1 MSHNVTSR
9 RIGNG
14 PGELLNRL
22 RSRGARWW
30 WRIFQPGYLEK
41 YLSWVSVLVRVL
53 GYTRNWAGCLTS
65 SRPFYYRIPIRYHH
79 YWGNFIG
86 HRNIRGREIN
96 CRTCDKGR
104 LIRFVTFNECVNERL
119 TSEKIHRITA
129 REIRSRVSNRSLL
142 PLFETSREL
151 CQRWMEVMSTN

>member
-1 MSHNVTSR
+1 MATGWGIIKSATLSR
-9 RIGNG
+9 RVVVEYFNWVTLKNICHR
-14 PGELLNRL
+14 ER
-22 RSRGARWW
+22 ARAC
-30 WRIFQPGYLEK
+30 Y
-41 YLSWVSVLVRVL
+41 
-53 GYTRNWAGCLTS
+53 GYTKNWAGCLTS

-119 TSEKIHRITA
+119 TSEKIRITGSC
-129 REIRSRVSNRSLL
+129 SRGNSIVESIGSRQEGTLSQTDGGYVD
-142 PLFETSREL
+142 ETG
-151 CQRWMEVMSTN
+151 